1 MLKTKIKRKAKAM
14 QLTQKIQIYPTQT
27 QEKVL
32 WDLSNRCRR
41 LYNIALAERK
51 EAYSKG
57 EKISYLTQQNALVL
71 IKKEYPMFNMVYSK
85 VLQMVLRQLDGDYK
99 SFFALRRNGDLKSKL
114 PHFKSH
120 KYFTTMTYNQ
130 SGFKFERGC
139 LKLSHKH
146 SSNVE
151 LCFAI
156 PESFTFGRVIQVVV
170 SQDNKG
176 RFYVSVV
183 YIKKT
188 PLYVDNGLYQSF
200 DLGIT
205 KHTAINSYGKFVE
218 FKNSRHDKFW
228 NPTTDLLQSRRAH
241 CKRYSRKWYHWNKV
255 FKKCKRK
262 CSRQIIDFQ
271 HKLSRKIVENT
282 KANTIIIGDLNVKGM
297 AQSPK
302 ASTCLNRSIQNSGY
316 LGRFVRFLS
325 YKAELV
331 GKKVVEIDESYT
343 SKKCYVCG
351 ETHIMPLWVRVM
363 KCDCGNSIDRDK
375 NSSVNIMLRFLSQF
389 AMCTGYQ
396 QFVDNLRKTGLLVPV
411 ELVVHSQEA
420 ISFRIG

>member
-1 MLKTKIKRKAKAM
+1 
-14 QLTQKIQIYPTQT
+14 
-27 QEKVL
+27 
-32 WDLSNRCRR
+32 
-41 LYNIALAERK
+41 
-51 EAYSKG
+51 
-57 EKISYLTQQNALVL
+57 
-71 IKKEYPMFNMVYSK
+71 
-85 VLQMVLRQLDGDYK
+85 
-99 SFFALRRNGDLKSKL
+99 
-114 PHFKSH
+114 
-120 KYFTTMTYNQ
+120 
-130 SGFKFERGC
+130 
-139 LKLSHKH
+139 
-146 SSNVE
+146 
-151 LCFAI
+151 
-156 PESFTFGRVIQVVV
+156 
-170 SQDNKG
+170 
-176 RFYVSVV
+176 
-183 YIKKT
+183 
-188 PLYVDNGLYQSF
+188 
-200 DLGIT
+200 
-205 KHTAINSYGKFVE
+205 
-218 FKNSRHDKFW
+218 
-228 NPTTDLLQSRRAH
+228 
-241 CKRYSRKWYHWNKV
+241 
-255 FKKCKRK
+255 
-262 CSRQIIDFQ
+262 
-271 HKLSRKIVENT
+271 
-282 KANTIIIGDLNVKGM
+282 M